1 MASIFHYPPVQDHW
15 PPVGF
20 PGLELI
26 KEESSSVKGQGAQPF
41 LSYQNKIS
49 PAITHSG
56 WG

>member
-1 MASIFHYPPVQDHW
+1 MASISHYPPVQDHW

-26 KEESSSVKGQGAQPF
+26 KEESSSVKGQGAQPL